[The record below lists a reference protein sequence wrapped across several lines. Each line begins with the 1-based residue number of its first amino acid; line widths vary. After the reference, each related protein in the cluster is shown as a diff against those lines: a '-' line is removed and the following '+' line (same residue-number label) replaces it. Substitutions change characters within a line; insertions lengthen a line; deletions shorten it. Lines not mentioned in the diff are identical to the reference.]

1 MPETEIIKN
10 DDSNKRLPV
19 GALALREEIVE
30 ILKKNGFT
38 HFSDIQGKVIPKMLK
53 DIPVIGLALTG
64 TGKTLSYVLPI
75 VNELKD
81 DGHVQAIILS
91 PTVALLDQV
100 KKVFEMFTKELGFP
114 MDAIKIIKGNN
125 DFSRAKPDVVLTT
138 PSLLDEMRSH
148 YPVNELKRIIID
160 EGDMI
165 AFDGFIDELYTLRKA
180 VDEKQVSFF
189 SASLNVQDIKKVKR
203 MFKIETVIDVRESFI
218 TNQNVSHHLVNHRGL
233 EKDKAL
239 LDFLKFHPAHEK
251 TIVFVSKKEDLFQI
265 SESLKNEK
273 IRFQILTGDMDKRD
287 IKKTIDVFAKL
298 DNGILLASDYASRGI
313 DVPTVTSVISVDLP
327 KDLAYYFHRSGRA
340 GRFDQTGESFVF
352 YDEDDKDEINQV
364 KALIRRN
371 VAFDH
376 YILSD
381 DSLRKTKEKYQFKN
395 LGKKDQSNDLLQKQ
409 IRHAVNETKSNKVKP
424 NYKKKVKRAVDRV
437 KMKHRMKVVR
447 TNIAKSGGNVNDFHV
462 DRKRS
467 TKIKK

>member
-1 MPETEIIKN
+1 MPETEYRN

-19 GALALREEIVE
+19 GALALRDDIVD
-30 ILKKNGFT
+30 ILKENGFT
-38 HFSDIQGKVIPKMLK
+38 YFSDIQGKVIPKMLK
-53 DIPVIGLALTG
+53 HIPVIGLALTG

-75 VNELKD
+75 VNSLKD
-81 DGHVQAIILS
+81 DGHVQAVVLS

-100 KKVFEMFTKELGFP
+100 KKVFEMFTLPLGFP
-114 MDAIKIIKGNN
+114 KDAVKVIKGNN
-125 DFSRAKPDVVLTT
+125 DFSRAKPDVILTT

-148 YPVNELKRIIID
+148 YPVNELNRIIID

-165 AFDGFIDELYTLRKA
+165 AFDGFVEQLYTLKKA
-180 VDEKQVSFF
+180 TEQKQVSFF
-189 SASLNVQDIKKVKR
+189 SASLNIQDIKKVKR
-203 MFKIETVIDVRESFI
+203 MFHIDTVIDVRDSSI
-218 TNQNVSHHLVNHRGL
+218 TNQNVTHHLVNHRGFS
-233 EKDKAL
+233 KDSAL
-239 LDFLKFHPAHEK
+239 LSFLKFHDVNEK
-251 TIVFVSKKEDLFQI
+251 TIVFVSKKDDLF
-265 SESLKNEK
+265 SLSNVLKENK
-273 IRFQILTGDMDKRD
+273 IAHQMLFGDMDKRE
-287 IKKTIDVFAKL
+287 IRKTIDSFASKEKGL
-298 DNGILLASDYASRGI
+298 LLASDYASRGI

-340 GRFDQTGESFVF
+340 GRFDKEGESYVF
-352 YDEDDKDEINQV
+352 YDEDDKDSVNQV

-371 VAFDH
+371 VSFDH

-424 NYKKKVKRAVDRV
+424 GYKKKVKRAVDRV

-447 TNIAKSGGNVNDFHV
+447 TNIAKSGGNANDFHV
-462 DRKRS
+462 DIKRS
-467 TKIKK
+467 TKKK